1 MGGFSPMHWII
12 IAIVL
17 VLVLG
22 GGRFSN
28 MMGDVAKGVK
38 QFKKG
43 MAEEDDAAVKR
54 DPARIETRGAVE
66 PVINRETVVTREGEQ
81 LREERGPPGPPR
93 PRPGPARGGGRGT
106 GAATRAASRANSAR
120 ASTS

>member
-1 MGGFSPMHWII
+1 MGSFGPMHWII
-12 IAIVL
+12 FAIVL

-43 MAEEDDAAVKR
+43 MAEDDETVVKR
-54 DPARIETRGAVE
+54 DPARIETRAPVE
-66 PVINRETVVTREGEQ
+66 PTVVRDGERV
-81 LREERGPPGPPR
+81 REER
-93 PRPGPARGGGRGT
+93 
-106 GAATRAASRANSAR
+106 
-120 ASTS
+120 

>member
-1 MGGFSPMHWII
+1 MGSFGPMHWII
-12 IAIVL
+12 FAIVL

-43 MAEEDDAAVKR
+43 MAEDDDHGVKTR
-54 DPARIETRGAVE
+54 DSARIETRGAVE
-66 PVINRETVVTREGEQ
+66 PVINRETVVTRDAEK
-81 LREERGPPGPPR
+81 LREDR
-93 PRPGPARGGGRGT
+93 
-106 GAATRAASRANSAR
+106 
-120 ASTS
+120 

>member
-1 MGGFSPMHWII
+1 MGSFGPMHWII
-12 IAIVL
+12 FAIVL

-43 MAEEDDAAVKR
+43 MAEDEDGHAKPR

-66 PVINRETVVTREGEQ
+66 PVINRETVVTRDGEK
-81 LREERGPPGPPR
+81 LREER
-93 PRPGPARGGGRGT
+93 
-106 GAATRAASRANSAR
+106 
-120 ASTS
+120 

>member
-1 MGGFSPMHWII
+1 MGSFGPMHWII
-12 IAIVL
+12 FAIVL

-43 MAEEDDAAVKR
+43 MAEDDDTAVKR

-66 PVINRETVVTREGEQ
+66 PVINRETVVTRDGEK
-81 LREERGPPGPPR
+81 LREER
-93 PRPGPARGGGRGT
+93 
-106 GAATRAASRANSAR
+106 
-120 ASTS
+120 

>member
-1 MGGFSPMHWII
+1 MGSFGPMHWII
-12 IAIVL
+12 FAIVL

-43 MAEEDDAAVKR
+43 MAEDADAEAKPR
-54 DPARIETRGAVE
+54 DPARIETHGAVG
-66 PVINRETVVTREGEQ
+66 PVINRETVVTRDGEK
-81 LREERGPPGPPR
+81 LREER
-93 PRPGPARGGGRGT
+93 
-106 GAATRAASRANSAR
+106 
-120 ASTS
+120 

>member
-1 MGGFSPMHWII
+1 MGSFGPMHWII
-12 IAIVL
+12 FAIVL

-43 MAEEDDAAVKR
+43 MAEDDDAVVKR
-54 DPARIETRGAVE
+54 DPARIETRGPVE
-66 PVINRETVVTREGEQ
+66 PVINRETVVTRDGET
-81 LREERGPPGPPR
+81 LREER
-93 PRPGPARGGGRGT
+93 
-106 GAATRAASRANSAR
+106 
-120 ASTS
+120 